1 VTANARLT
9 GLAPGP
15 AAPSPYGSTE
25 LREPSG
31 PDLAKDGLSKPSL
44 CWQTAISPDRTQDVA
59 GSSPASSTFSD
70 IAQTSGVTT
79 R

>member
-44 CWQTAISPDRTQDVA
+44 CWQTAISPYRTQEVRVRLA
-59 GSSPASSTFSD
+59 PFGKPLL
-70 IAQTSGVTT
+70 IGVFPLG
-79 R
+79 